1 MGPSFSGLVLV
12 PAQKGVLG
20 PLAKPMGQLVCK
32 TWAPEHCLLDNAT
45 PPNKRVVLQE
55 LLFGGLWAPLRAV
68 STSFSITFGWGSYIY
83 VELID
88 SYIVYLGTYVWICNG
103 SKDC

>member
-45 PPNKRVVLQE
+45 PTNKRVVLQE
-55 LLFGGLWAPLRAV
+55 LLFGVFFGKYYLVVFGHRYVLSQHPSLSHLDGAH
-68 STSFSITFGWGSYIY
+68 TFMS
-83 VELID
+83 
-88 SYIVYLGTYVWICNG
+88 N
-103 SKDC
+103 